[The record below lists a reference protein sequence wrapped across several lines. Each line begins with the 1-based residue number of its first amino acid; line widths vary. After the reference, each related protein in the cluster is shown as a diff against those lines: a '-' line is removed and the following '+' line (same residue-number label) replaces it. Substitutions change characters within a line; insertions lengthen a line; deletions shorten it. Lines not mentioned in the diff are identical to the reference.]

1 MTTNGRILNN
11 PITTEDYKRAEA
23 IYRTDLGVIKGKT
36 TKKKPERV
44 PIEVTQ
50 AIYEKQNIIL
60 AVDIMQ
66 VTGLNFLVTVSRS
79 IKFITVMYLVN
90 RKKKT
95 IVEVMRQAIIIYNGR
110 GHAVTACEFTET
122 EDRPIHTIL
131 ADNEFTAIQD
141 EMEADGIQVNLTAKS
156 EHVPEVER
164 QNRVIKERARSIMQT
179 LPYQHVPKKIRIA
192 LIQYVTFWLN
202 NIPKVGQ
209 QFFSRDIICGEQK
222 IDYNRI
228 CQLPFGAYVQVHDD
242 LEITNTMQTRTTGAI
257 NLGTT
262 GSIQGTHRFYN
273 LHTGEIIVRR
283 NWMELPIPNEVIQR
297 LEELTYAEVESGG
310 EHELYNF
317 YDKDE
322 DDEEKEDEQ
331 QQIVDEEENIQAL
344 EQEEIENEEEV
355 DKEEV
360 TENDPK
366 VNSNNRYS
374 LRPNRTCDYKFMF
387 IFVKVGLTKWG
398 DKARQAMLDELMMFL
413 QLNVFTFMPNPTKE
427 QMRKAL
433 RVHCFLTEKRDGRIK
448 ARAVADGRSQI
459 RCKEEE
465 TYSPTVKLESIM
477 LCSLI
482 DALEKWHVV
491 TIDIKEAFL
500 KAHVPDDLE
509 LIVKMEGDWRNYY
522 QSLTQNLK

>member
-1 MTTNGRILNN
+1 M
-11 PITTEDYKRAEA
+11 
-23 IYRTDLGVIKGKT
+23 
-36 TKKKPERV
+36 
-44 PIEVTQ
+44 
-50 AIYEKQNIIL
+50 
-60 AVDIMQ
+60 
-66 VTGLNFLVTVSRS
+66 
-79 IKFITVMYLVN
+79 
-90 RKKKT
+90 
-95 IVEVMRQAIIIYNGR
+95 
-110 GHAVTACEFTET
+110 
-122 EDRPIHTIL
+122 
-131 ADNEFTAIQD
+131 
-141 EMEADGIQVNLTAKS
+141 
-156 EHVPEVER
+156 
-164 QNRVIKERARSIMQT
+164 
-179 LPYQHVPKKIRIA
+179 
-192 LIQYVTFWLN
+192 
-202 NIPKVGQ
+202 
-209 QFFSRDIICGEQK
+209 
-222 IDYNRI
+222 
-228 CQLPFGAYVQVHDD
+228 QVHDN

-283 NWMELPIPNEVIQR
+283 NWTELPIPNKVIQR
-297 LEELTYAEVESGG
+297 LEELAYAEVESGG

-331 QQIVDEEENIQAL
+331 QQIVDKEENIQAL
-344 EQEEIENEEEV
+344 EQEEVENKEEHDEEEV

-374 LRPNRTCDYKFMF
+374 LRPNRTRDCKFMF
-387 IFVKVGLTKWG
+387 VSVKVGLTKWG

-413 QLNVFTFMPNPTKE
+413 QLNVITFMPNPMKE

-482 DALEKWHVV
+482 DALEKRHVI
-491 TIDIKEAFL
+491 TIDIKGAFL

-509 LIVKMEGDWRNYY
+509 LIVKMEGDWRNYS